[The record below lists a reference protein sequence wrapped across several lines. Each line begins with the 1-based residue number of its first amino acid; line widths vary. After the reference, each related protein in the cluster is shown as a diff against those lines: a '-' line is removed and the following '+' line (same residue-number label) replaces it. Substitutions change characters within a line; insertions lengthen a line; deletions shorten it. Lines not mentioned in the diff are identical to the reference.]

1 MKFTWLVKLEV
12 QMKEYLKY
20 ILMAAVISVIL
31 LISGCGHVNAP
42 PPKPV
47 ITEPAARPV
56 VIVLTP
62 FPTVTSIPTKIPV
75 TVQVVPE
82 EPTPPP
88 HYVMPGEFSG
98 KEQVIHD
105 QVSENYAAQKR
116 AYGGDEFY
124 DGRFERPFDRD
135 MGYLGYLDIV
145 KATMTRT
152 DPDFVY
158 VTIQVAKPV
167 SAAINNKAYYG
178 LELDL
183 NRDGRSLFMIR
194 GLGPISE
201 TWSTEG
207 VDVWK
212 STSAEQPY
220 SMAGEGPIPVTGAL
234 GFDVNLL
241 RAGRGSD
248 NDLAWIRLKPGTEDT
263 IEIAFK
269 HSIVGGVKGKFI
281 WRPFTDGAV
290 FSEKVYDLHVSYT
303 LEQAGSPLR
312 GEPDYPLKEVFAVDN
327 TCRVASGYEPT
338 GHEPGICPVTLP
350 EAPPDPSGSS
360 PPCRNPNGGPC

>member
-1 MKFTWLVKLEV
+1 MNNHLT
-12 QMKEYLKY
+12 Y
-20 ILMAAVISVIL
+20 ILTAAFITTVL
-31 LISGCGHVNAP
+31 LMSGCGTVNAP
-42 PPKPV
+42 PPEPV
-47 ITEPAARPV
+47 ITEPASPPV
-56 VIVLTP
+56 VIILTP
-62 FPTVTSIPTKIPV
+62 IPSETPVPTEIPT

-88 HYVMPGEFSG
+88 HYTMPGEFSG

-105 QVSENYAAQKR
+105 QVTENYAAQKR

-135 MGYLGYLDIV
+135 MGYLGYLDII
-145 KATMTRT
+145 KATMFRT

-158 VTIQVAKPV
+158 VTIQVARPV
-167 SAAINNKAYYG
+167 SAAVNNEAYYG

-194 GLGPISE
+194 GLGPLSE

-212 STSAEQPY
+212 STSAEQPF

-248 NDLAWIRLKPGTEDT
+248 NDLAWIRLKPGMDDT

-269 HSIVGGVKGKFI
+269 HSIVGGEKGKFI
-281 WRPFTDGAV
+281 WRPFTDGVV

-327 TCRVASGYEPT
+327 TCRAASGYEPT
-338 GHEPGICPVTLP
+338 GYEPGICPLTFP
-350 EAPPDPSGSS
+350 EAAPERSDPR
-360 PPCRNPNGGPC
+360 PPCVNPNGGPC